1 MPWDGDCVSIWM
13 KMNIKYTCV
22 EKSLL
27 TSEACVAAK
36 CSFKNT
42 LLFDHPTS
50 HHQVFVGFFHSP
62 ETIIRDKKELL
73 NFKLE
78 LIVIINSSFSN
89 TISFQK
95 KIKLEIEINKTS
107 LNVKQLKTVWNIVLK
122 LGSFFITFWKKLF

>member
-1 MPWDGDCVSIWM
+1 M
-13 KMNIKYTCV
+13 
-22 EKSLL
+22 
-27 TSEACVAAK
+27 AAK

-95 KIKLEIEINKTS
+95 KIKLEIQINKTS
-107 LNVKQLKTVWNIVLK
+107 LNVKQLKTV
-122 LGSFFITFWKKLF
+122 